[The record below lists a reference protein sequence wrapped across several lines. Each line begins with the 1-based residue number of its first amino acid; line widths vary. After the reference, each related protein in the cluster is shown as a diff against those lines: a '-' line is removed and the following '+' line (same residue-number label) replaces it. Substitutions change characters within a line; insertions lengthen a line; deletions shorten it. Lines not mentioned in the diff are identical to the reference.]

1 MSKTIAI
8 LVLALAVLPAFAQ
21 NVPEGYAPLSVTQ
34 PIIDKTLRVHLAP
47 DVSSLTMA
55 EKSVVA
61 TLIEA
66 GHIFQRLHEN
76 MRHRQATESHVLL
89 SDLDKDLGST
99 AATQNLLA
107 LYYLNKG
114 PIVRGL
120 DNVRRPMLP
129 VDPAV
134 PGGAVYPWD
143 VTKTELDTFL
153 AAHPDE
159 LENILHPRTVVR
171 RALKHELDR
180 DLASLSRHRDLAKAH
195 PDLEAKLIALVRNPG
210 KVPFY
215 TVPYAVAYAD
225 DLVKVSELLG
235 KAATAIAGEDAD
247 FAGYLRARA
256 RDLILN
262 DYAAGDSAWV
272 TGRFKKLNAQIGSYE
287 NYDDELYGVKT
298 YFGLNVLVRDDARS
312 DALRSATAELQRF
325 EDSLPYNDGKA
336 HKRVRTDIPVGVYDV
351 VADFGQSRGANT
363 ATILPNEAS
372 SARKWGRTIL
382 LRNNIM
388 ADPGLFEMTRVAY
401 VAAVAPAFAE
411 HLTPESNT
419 QRTLWHEIGH
429 YLGVDRT
436 ADGRDLDQALENA
449 SSVLEE
455 MKADLVSLYLAP
467 QLEKMGYYTAD
478 QRRSLYASGVRR
490 VLQKGKPERA
500 QVYQTM
506 QLMQWNYFLARGAL
520 SFDAASGKLIA
531 HYDRFPAAVEAM
543 LRETLAAQAAG
554 DPVAAEAFIVRWSEW
569 RPDLHERAAQAMRAR
584 ERYRFSYVTY
594 QALE

>member
-8 LVLALAVLPAFAQ
+8 LMLALAVLPAFAQ

-76 MRHRQATESHVLL
+76 MRHRQAAESHVLL

-134 PGGAVYPWD
+134 PGGAVYPWG

-153 AAHPDE
+153 AAHPEE

-235 KAATAIAGEDAD
+235 KAATAIATEDAD

-336 HKRVRTDIPVGVYDV
+336 HKRVRTDIPVGVYDI

-401 VAAVAPAFAE
+401 VAAMAPAFAE

-569 RPDLHERAAQAMRAR
+569 RPDLHERAAEAMRER

>member
-8 LVLALAVLPAFAQ
+8 LMLALAVLPAFAQ

-76 MRHRQATESHVLL
+76 MRHRQATESHAFL
-89 SDLDKDLGST
+89 SDLDKNLGSA

-107 LYYLNKG
+107 LYYLNNG

-134 PGGAVYPWD
+134 PGGAVYPWG

-153 AAHPDE
+153 AAHPEE

-180 DLASLSRHRDLAKAH
+180 DLASLNRHRDLAKAH

-235 KAATAIAGEDAD
+235 KAATSIATEDAD

-312 DALRSATAELQRF
+312 DALRSATAELQHF

-336 HKRVRTDIPVGVYDV
+336 HKRVRTDIPVGVYDI

-401 VAAVAPAFAE
+401 VAAMAPAFAE

-569 RPDLHERAAQAMRAR
+569 RPDLHERAAEAMRER